1 MYKCTVM
8 VQRVC
13 EQCGLGRKIW
23 THIPKSRWI
32 LPSYRAFILL
42 IIMEAQGTC
51 ETSVCF
57 CQTTRRRS
65 RRQESPLHTLS
76 ILLPFSLL
84 AFRFVIFISTY
95 LYCLSLTFSW
105 AFLQFL
111 FCFPLSP
118 RTQPDPKCLY
128 RVYRKCMDRLRV
140 SLSHQNKGKVHRGC
154 PSTRHEGI
162 MGKWKY
168 ITGQLCVQVYAPATW
183 PS

>member
-51 ETSVCF
+51 ETSVNF
-57 CQTTRRRS
+57 CQTTRRHS
-65 RRQESPLHTLS
+65 RRQESPLHTPS

-95 LYCLSLTFSW
+95 LYLVSRFREHFFSSCSV
-105 AFLQFL
+105 F
-111 FCFPLSP
+111 STIP
-118 RTQPDPKCLY
+118 RTQTDPKCLY
-128 RVYRKCMDRLRV
+128 RVYRKCVDRLRV
-140 SLSHQNKGKVHRGC
+140 SLSHQNKGNVYRGC

-168 ITGQLCVQVYAPATW
+168 STGQLCVQVYAPAT
-183 PS
+183 